1 MADDT
6 ELKTTITQQASAPS
20 NETVDGQSVTERPL
34 TELIEADRHV
44 TGGSALKKR
53 TLGLIFRKIT
63 PGSALG

>member
-6 ELKTTITQQASAPS
+6 QLKNTITDQASAPS

-34 TELIEADRHV
+34 TELIEADRHL
-44 TGGSALKKR
+44 TGGQVLKQR
-53 TLGLIFRKIT
+53 RLGLICRKIT